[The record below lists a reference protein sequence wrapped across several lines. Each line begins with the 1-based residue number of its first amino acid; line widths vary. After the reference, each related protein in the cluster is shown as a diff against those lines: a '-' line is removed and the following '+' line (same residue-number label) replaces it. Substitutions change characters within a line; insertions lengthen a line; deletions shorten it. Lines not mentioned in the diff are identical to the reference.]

1 MPALGVEAL
10 LELLELLPRDGE
22 QPVRVLLAAEPELV
36 AAVALGQLRL
46 RARLDPDAARS
57 SGDSTASRCHTLG
70 AMADR
75 GSFALGKIIDPAT
88 GKPGTDDLVVGS
100 SDLTTHGVIV
110 GMTGSGKTGLA
121 IVLLEEALLAGI
133 PALIIDP
140 KGDMG
145 NLALTFPD
153 LAPASFQ
160 PWVNASDAQAAGITV
175 EQLAEKTA
183 TTWRE
188 GLAAQGIG
196 PEQIQK
202 LKDAADV
209 TIYTPGSSAGVP
221 LNVVGSLRAPA
232 LSWDTEAETLRDEI
246 EGTVTS
252 LLGLVGITADP
263 LSSREH
269 VLLSNLI
276 ENAWRAGPRPRPR
289 HADRRD
295 PDAPAPQARRVRDRR
310 VLPAQGP
317 HRARAEAE
325 RADRVARVRRLGRG
339 RGRSIRRR
347 CSSRPRAS
355 RARRSSTPPTSR
367 TRSGCSSPRSSS
379 RSSSPGCA
387 ASPAPPTCARSR
399 TWTRSPAT
407 CRRPRRRRP
416 RSRS

>member
-1 MPALGVEAL
+1 MPISPRAGQGGVDAPEVVVRELGRRRRLERGDLAALRVDALEDGADDAVLARGVEPLEDEQHGVPALGVEAL

-22 QPVRVLLAAEPELV
+22 QAQRVLLAAEPELV
-36 AAVALGQLRL
+36 AAVALRQLRL
-46 RARLDPDAARS
+46 RARVDPDVFDHRPILRRVALSYTRRHGRSRLVRARQDHRSRDGQARDATTS
-57 SGDSTASRCHTLG
+57 S
-70 AMADR
+70 
-75 GSFALGKIIDPAT
+75 I
-88 GKPGTDDLVVGS
+88 GS

-188 GLAAQGIG
+188 GLAAQGTG

-221 LNVVGSLRAPA
+221 LNVLGSLRAPA

-252 LLGLVGITADP
+252 LLGPRRDHRRSAVEPRARAALEPD
-263 LSSREH
+263 RER
-269 VLLSNLI
+269 L
-276 ENAWRAGPRPRPR
+276 AGRARPRPR
-289 HADRRD
+289 RPDRRD
-295 PDAPAPQARRVRDRR
+295 DRAVRSRC
-310 VLPAQGP
+310 A
-317 HRARAEAE
+317 
-325 RADRVARVRRLGRG
+325 
-339 RGRSIRRR
+339 GRSLRTV
-347 CSSRPRAS
+347 RP
-355 RARRSSTPPTSR
+355 
-367 TRSGCSSPRSSS
+367 
-379 RSSSPGCA
+379 
-387 ASPAPPTCARSR
+387 
-399 TWTRSPAT
+399 
-407 CRRPRRRRP
+407 CRRTGT
-416 RSRS
+416 